1 MLFHNPIFLFI
12 FLPIVFFTY
21 FYLIKLSTKAAQ
33 FALVASGVV
42 FYAWWNVSLTPII
55 IISIIF
61 NYFFGNLIK
70 DSENLSY
77 KKLFLF
83 ISILSN
89 VIYLAFFKY
98 LDFIFENINFLFNTD
113 LNLLNMPFPLAM
125 SFFTFQTIAYLVD
138 CYYKEIDKTTLRE
151 YSIFIIFFPQLIAG
165 PIVTYNKMLPQ
176 FNDEKNKLI
185 NYRNLYLGLAV
196 ILIGLF
202 KKIFLADNLS
212 IIVSE
217 GFLNHQNLDF
227 FASWISSLC
236 FTFQIYFDFSG
247 YIDMATG
254 IALLFNIKLPQNFN
268 SPYKALGIINFW
280 QRWHMT
286 LTMFLTNYIYY
297 PWVKSLKKFNYLKTM
312 IITFLVFVIAGV
324 WHGPSWGYILF
335 GSMHGLGLVINHT
348 YKNFIK
354 INLNKYVS
362 WFITFNFINVSF
374 VFFRS
379 KDIETTINILKSMVG
394 INGYDYTFLLNQN
407 IANILIFAGSF
418 AICLLFKNTNFLI
431 ENFKPINLKKDFN

>member
-1 MLFHNPIFLFI
+1 
-12 FLPIVFFTY
+12 
-21 FYLIKLSTKAAQ
+21 
-33 FALVASGVV
+33 
-42 FYAWWNVSLTPII
+42 
-55 IISIIF
+55 
-61 NYFFGNLIK
+61 
-70 DSENLSY
+70 
-77 KKLFLF
+77 
-83 ISILSN
+83 
-89 VIYLAFFKY
+89 
-98 LDFIFENINFLFNTD
+98 
-113 LNLLNMPFPLAM
+113 
-125 SFFTFQTIAYLVD
+125 
-138 CYYKEIDKTTLRE
+138 
-151 YSIFIIFFPQLIAG
+151 
-165 PIVTYNKMLPQ
+165 
-176 FNDEKNKLI
+176 
-185 NYRNLYLGLAV
+185 
-196 ILIGLF
+196 
-202 KKIFLADNLS
+202 
-212 IIVSE
+212 
-217 GFLNHQNLDF
+217 
-227 FASWISSLC
+227 
-236 FTFQIYFDFSG
+236 
-247 YIDMATG
+247 
-254 IALLFNIKLPQNFN
+254 
-268 SPYKALGIINFW
+268 
-280 QRWHMT
+280 
-286 LTMFLTNYIYY
+286 MFLTNYIYY